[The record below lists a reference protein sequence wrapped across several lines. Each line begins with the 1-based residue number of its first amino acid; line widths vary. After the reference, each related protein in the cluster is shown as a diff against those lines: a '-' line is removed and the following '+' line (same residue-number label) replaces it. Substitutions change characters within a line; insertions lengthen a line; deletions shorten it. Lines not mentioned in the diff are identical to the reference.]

1 MRSITKATLL
11 PILVAILY
19 FIGAEAAFLV
29 GTLSDEIFA
38 PFWPPNIV
46 LFCALLL
53 VPVRLWWIYILATLP
68 AHVVAELGVGMTTPA
83 IAVAFASNCAVAV
96 FNAVAVRRY
105 LRDPPWFGT
114 LRKVLLYILITVVA
128 SPAIVALGGAFVPIL
143 SGEPLAH
150 YGRAWAQWYAS
161 NALGG
166 LTLGSVALSW
176 LGAQGRLSPLPAGR
190 RLEALVLG
198 IALVVACSVA
208 FDLAATMVASGF
220 LPVLLYAPLPLI
232 LWLVVRFGARG
243 ASAAMLVVTVTLI
256 WRALDAPSVF
266 ITGGPET
273 NVLALQI
280 FILGLAVPMLLLG
293 SAIDEVRNAAE
304 ITRESEQRMIF
315 TANKAN
321 IGFWHLDRATAKLWL
336 SDTCRKLLG
345 LPPPGGDELTQPAI
359 LSVIHPEDRPAVVE
373 SIRDA
378 AYAGELALNEFRV
391 VRSDGAIR
399 WFRARSYAE
408 LSDEGRPV
416 RIAGYLSD
424 ITVRKMAEAEAER
437 QRREVAHLMRVSV
450 LGELSGAIAH
460 ELNQPLTAILSNAQ
474 AAQHLLA
481 QETPNINEIGAT
493 LADIVKEDTRASE
506 VVQRLQGALKKGE
519 IKTEPINVNKLV
531 RSTVRLLHSE
541 LTDRKIKVE
550 LALTDGQPTTLGDP
564 VQLQQL
570 LLNVFMNAM
579 EAMASVKSTRRL
591 IAVSTH
597 AAATGVEL
605 IIADRGRGIAAHEKN
620 VLLQP
625 FFTTKER
632 GLGLGLS
639 ICSTIVASHGGEF
652 SLTSNAD
659 GGATVIIRLPSDAT
673 QLMVAAK

>member
-1 MRSITKATLL
+1 
-11 PILVAILY
+11 
-19 FIGAEAAFLV
+19 
-29 GTLSDEIFA
+29 
-38 PFWPPNIV
+38 
-46 LFCALLL
+46 
-53 VPVRLWWIYILATLP
+53 
-68 AHVVAELGVGMTTPA
+68 
-83 IAVAFASNCAVAV
+83 
-96 FNAVAVRRY
+96 
-105 LRDPPWFGT
+105 
-114 LRKVLLYILITVVA
+114 
-128 SPAIVALGGAFVPIL
+128 
-143 SGEPLAH
+143 
-150 YGRAWAQWYAS
+150 
-161 NALGG
+161 
-166 LTLGSVALSW
+166 
-176 LGAQGRLSPLPAGR
+176 
-190 RLEALVLG
+190 
-198 IALVVACSVA
+198 
-208 FDLAATMVASGF
+208 
-220 LPVLLYAPLPLI
+220 
-232 LWLVVRFGARG
+232 
-243 ASAAMLVVTVTLI
+243 
-256 WRALDAPSVF
+256 
-266 ITGGPET
+266 
-273 NVLALQI
+273 
-280 FILGLAVPMLLLG
+280 
-293 SAIDEVRNAAE
+293 
-304 ITRESEQRMIF
+304 
-315 TANKAN
+315 
-321 IGFWHLDRATAKLWL
+321 
-336 SDTCRKLLG
+336 
-345 LPPPGGDELTQPAI
+345 
-359 LSVIHPEDRPAVVE
+359 
-373 SIRDA
+373 
-378 AYAGELALNEFRV
+378 
-391 VRSDGAIR
+391 
-399 WFRARSYAE
+399 
-408 LSDEGRPV
+408 V